1 MFQEKAKRRLVKP
14 HLGNSSGAMIPVSK
28 EPCCSVTRQHH
39 LLDAL
44 IKHNLLKAF
53 TNVTNVKRVMTKA
66 KEIIVL
72 ILMSVILLDVMIMMR
87 VWNYYV
93 PILKVWNH

>member
-1 MFQEKAKRRLVKP
+1 M
-14 HLGNSSGAMIPVSK
+14 HLDNSSGAMIPVSK
-28 EPCCSVTRQHH
+28 EPCCSVH
-39 LLDAL
+39 LIDAL
-44 IKHNLLKAF
+44 IKHNLFKAF

-72 ILMSVILLDVMIMMR
+72 ILMSVTLLDVMIMMR

-93 PILKVWNH
+93 PILKVWNI